1 MSTYVSATSGDVSQ
15 AADLYMQNIEMVRWW
30 FGPLSYFEVALRNSV
45 HDVLTGEYGEQWW
58 NDGSRIT
65 LSGPSSGQLNRARR
79 DFGRRRPETA
89 REMTAGDFVASTSM
103 GLWVG
108 LLHRSNAQHLW
119 RPVLHRAF
127 PNVDV
132 TALTRGEIYDAALR
146 LKGLRNRMA
155 HLEPIFGMNH
165 IALYGNL
172 IDVLA
177 SIDQDTA
184 NFTRR
189 VFPSPPPVRP

>member
-1 MSTYVSATSGDVSQ
+1 
-15 AADLYMQNIEMVRWW
+15 
-30 FGPLSYFEVALRNSV
+30 
-45 HDVLTGEYGEQWW
+45 
-58 NDGSRIT
+58 
-65 LSGPSSGQLNRARR
+65 
-79 DFGRRRPETA
+79 
-89 REMTAGDFVASTSM
+89 MTAGDFVASTSM

-127 PNVDV
+127 PDVDV
-132 TALTRGEIYDAALR
+132 TALTRGEIYDATLR

-177 SIDQDTA
+177 SIDQDAA

-189 VFPSPPPVRP
+189 AFPSPPPVRP